1 MDNDTTFAPHGI
13 LQGIDLILLG
23 KKWFR
28 KQKKRFAPQSAF
40 SAQ

>member
-1 MDNDTTFAPHGI
+1 MDDYSTFAPHEKG
-13 LQGIDLILLG
+13 QGIEADLQV